1 MCLYVR
7 YWNNWIAVDS
17 VCLFFTSISYRYG
30 QPIENGYPAGMMP
43 QEEVPHPDDRYRD
56 QMDDSYRGPQDQGYP
71 GPQDDSYRGPQDD
84 SFRGPVPQDDRS
96 IPIL

>member
-1 MCLYVR
+1 MITFLIVK
-7 YWNNWIAVDS
+7 
-17 VCLFFTSISYRYG
+17 FRYG
-30 QPIENGYPAGMMP
+30 QPVEDGYPGGMMP

-56 QMDDSYRGPQDQGYP
+56 HMDDSYLGPQDDNYRRPQDDSYRGPQD
-71 GPQDDSYRGPQDD
+71 DSYHGPQDD